1 MKKNIVLL
9 ILLAVVIAACT
20 LLLPDGPAYSVAALM
35 ALSVLGTMWAKRSA
49 MRKLTRWAKA
59 NPVKTQWTIAGIQL
73 TLIALG
79 LLLGYNLKALDFT
92 FSDATA
98 YLFSLLM
105 IAGFLVLP
113 FRPQRKAITLPA
125 EVNRHRLAYLAIAL
139 SGFVLTAFF
148 GNRIGEAM
156 PDALVT
162 RILDKADQAIF
173 SETSPVYSGLY
184 GAFGEKIADVDSRST
199 QREAPA
205 LASLKFY
212 DKAAFGRNDNSQT
225 SVKKAAKAKRKADR
239 NAKKEFRKQ
248 LRRAYSAGA
257 CVAAVFLIILLIGT
271 TCAGICLFI
280 YGVSETSVAAIIF
293 GPIIA
298 FLSVWAIIKVA
309 KWCKST

>member
-9 ILLAVVIAACT
+9 VLLAVVLAACT
-20 LLLPDGPAYSVAALM
+20 LLLPDGPAYPVATLM
-35 ALSVLGTMWAKRSA
+35 VLAVLGTMWAKRST
-49 MRKLTRWAKA
+49 MLKLTRWAKA
-59 NPVKTQWTIAGIQL
+59 NPAKTQWTIAGIQL

-98 YLFSLLM
+98 YLFSVLM

-125 EVNRHRLAYLAIAL
+125 EVNRHRLAYLAVAL

-148 GNRIGEAM
+148 GNRIGDAM

-162 RILDKADQAIF
+162 RILEKTDQAIF
-173 SETSPVYSGLY
+173 SENSPVYSGLY
-184 GAFGEKIADVDSRST
+184 RVMGKETAGVDSRST
-199 QREAPA
+199 QGEAPA

-212 DKAAFGRNDNSQT
+212 DKAAFGRNDKAQT
-225 SVKKAAKAKRKADR
+225 SVKKAAKAKRQTDR
-239 NAKKEFRKQ
+239 KAKKEFRKQ
-248 LRRAYSAGA
+248 LRRVFSTGA
-257 CVAAVFLIILLIGT
+257 CVAAVFLIILLVGT

-280 YGVSETSVAAIIF
+280 YGVGEPSVAAIIF
-293 GPIIA
+293 GPIVA
-298 FLSVWAIIKVA
+298 FLSVWAIVKVA
-309 KWCKST
+309 KWCKSS